1 MTFPHTWAC
10 IANLSWVCPPTEPKP
25 SVSYPHDT
33 HTLYPIKKNRVHYS
47 HSVFHKEVCYEQG
60 CNICQYINLVHCL
73 KCRDLIGWLKCA
85 NHQTCTISMQW
96 CLPSSF
102 PNILSSKS
110 KEKRNF
116 LFHVLK
122 FAKSFTTIRSTIYRF
137 PFNLSSPP
145 PPNNFCWINKFS
157 ILFKLHTFAGNW
169 PSISRRKLSIFFLL
183 SSSTDAQIDQI
194 SENKNHSSIM
204 RG

>member
-33 HTLYPIKKNRVHYS
+33 HTLYPIKKKQSALQSFSLPQGGLLWARMQYLPIYKLGALVPSVPIIKHIQFPCNDVFLLPFLTFYRQSLKKRGIFFFMFWNLRRVLR
-47 HSVFHKEVCYEQG
+47 
-60 CNICQYINLVHCL
+60 QYGPQFIVLL
-73 KCRDLIGWLKCA
+73 LIFP
-85 NHQTCTISMQW
+85 
-96 CLPSSF
+96 LP
-102 PNILSSKS
+102 L
-110 KEKRNF
+110 
-116 LFHVLK
+116 
-122 FAKSFTTIRSTIYRF
+122 
-137 PFNLSSPP
+137 

-194 SENKNHSSIM
+194 NENKNHSSIM